1 MNLAQ
6 RECFFLN
13 DVAFIEDLLIQFRNL
28 MCILVLSIFII
39 QLVQDW
45 KCILVPDV

>member
-6 RECFFLN
+6 HECFFLN